1 MRGTEAVPWGSES
14 WETLGGGSRSFLGVV
29 MSKQSLEGLASAEK
43 SPDRSACSGQ
53 GLPKE

>member
-43 SPDRSACSGQ
+43 SPGRRACSGQ